1 MFQVM
6 LKFNILKQNIQC
18 SHHQNWP
25 LFFLDNDRNQNWPL
39 YNEETF
45 DKYYI

>member
-25 LFFLDNDRNQNWPL
+25 L